1 MNIGVYKTLTRNL
14 KLAIEKRVPIITL
27 LFFGGGGGGGHGSA
41 GFSLKNH

>member
-27 LFFGGGGGGGHGSA
+27 LFFWGGGGGWA
-41 GFSLKNH
+41 WFSRIFT